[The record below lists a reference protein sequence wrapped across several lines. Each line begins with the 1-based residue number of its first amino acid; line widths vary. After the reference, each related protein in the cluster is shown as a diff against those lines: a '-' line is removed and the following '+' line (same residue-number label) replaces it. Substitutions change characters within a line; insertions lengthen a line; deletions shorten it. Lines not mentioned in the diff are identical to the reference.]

1 MLCDDLEGWDGG
13 GRDIQVGGHVL
24 ICMMYTYICN
34 MYVRCIIMADSRCC
48 TAETN
53 MSL

>member
-13 GRDIQVGGHVL
+13 GRHIQVGGHVL
-24 ICMMYTYICN
+24 IHMMYTYICN
-34 MYVRCIIMADSRCC
+34 TYVIYILMADSRCC